1 MSPNLK
7 ELEDRFGGTVA
18 ELTGV
23 AEVLAGCSAEEGAF
37 AELLA
42 GCASEDAGTIAGLFA
57 GSAADESAS
66 RISLLMASW
75 LCGMSRYLLLD
86 ENASLLELSGVG
98 VWGGSCGSI
107 GLGPTSPPRGSWF
120 SSDEL
125 LSMGTTTWPEVGEEL
140 SSQAFNVNAADK
152 PNVAAIAFLAMEES
166 FVRLSTFFFSIF
178 KTKLLSPIHSV

>member
-18 ELTGV
+18 EL
-23 AEVLAGCSAEEGAF
+23 LAGCSAKERAF

-75 LCGMSRYLLLD
+75 LWGMSRYLLLE

-107 GLGPTSPPRGSWF
+107 GLVPTSSPPRGSWF

-125 LSMGTTTWPEVGEEL
+125 LSMGMTTWPEVGEEL
-140 SSQAFNVNAADK
+140 SSQAFSVNAADK
-152 PNVAAIAFLAMEES
+152 PNVAAIAFLAMDES

-178 KTKLLSPIHSV
+178 KRELLSPIHSV

>member
-23 AEVLAGCSAEEGAF
+23 AEVLAGCSAEERAF

-57 GSAADESAS
+57 GSSADESAS

-75 LCGMSRYLLLD
+75 LCGISRYLLL
-86 ENASLLELSGVG
+86 EEMSLLSELSVEGLL
-98 VWGGSCGSI
+98 GSVSGI
-107 GLGPTSPPRGSWF
+107 G
-120 SSDEL
+120 
-125 LSMGTTTWPEVGEEL
+125 
-140 SSQAFNVNAADK
+140 
-152 PNVAAIAFLAMEES
+152 
-166 FVRLSTFFFSIF
+166 
-178 KTKLLSPIHSV
+178 